1 MIRKMAEAAIGKL
14 RILLADDHETIREG
28 LKAILN
34 AQPDMQVVGEAN
46 DGSAIVDQA
55 RELRPDIVVMDVS
68 MPRVNGLKATE
79 ALKQCCPG
87 VKVVALTRHFD
98 DGYVQQ
104 LLRAGA
110 DGYAL
115 KQSRATELL
124 RGLRAVASGGKY
136 LDPAVTSRLRDE
148 LGQPSEPDSEGA
160 SRLSPREDEILRLV
174 AWGYS
179 HKEIASQL
187 DRSVKTVETHKT
199 NAMRKLGLH
208 SRIDIVRF
216 ALLEGWLDET

>member
-1 MIRKMAEAAIGKL
+1 MIRMAQAAIGKL

-46 DGSAIVDQA
+46 DGSAVVDRA
-55 RELRPDIVVMDVS
+55 RDLRPDIVVMDVS

-79 ALKQCCPG
+79 ALRQCCPG

-110 DGYAL
+110 DGYVL

-124 RGLRAVASGGKY
+124 RGLRVVACGGKY
-136 LDPAVTSRLRDE
+136 LDPAVTSRLSGE
-148 LGQPSEPDSEGA
+148 LGQPSKPDLEGA

>member
-1 MIRKMAEAAIGKL
+1 M
-14 RILLADDHETIREG
+14 
-28 LKAILN
+28 
-34 AQPDMQVVGEAN
+34 
-46 DGSAIVDQA
+46 
-55 RELRPDIVVMDVS
+55 
-68 MPRVNGLKATE
+68 
-79 ALKQCCPG
+79 
-87 VKVVALTRHFD
+87 
-98 DGYVQQ
+98 QQ

-110 DGYAL
+110 EGYLL

-124 RGLRAVASGGKY
+124 HALRAVASGGKY
-136 LDPAVTSRLRDE
+136 LDPAVTQPRDRRV
-148 LGQPSEPDSEGA
+148 GTAHQSAPIPGRRA
-160 SRLSPREDEILRLV
+160 PTLSPREDEILRLV